1 MSDKLAVS
9 SALSVLMM
17 ALFALFGAETM
28 TREASGERGQLSQAE
43 AQTFAPRADVFVRP

>member
-17 ALFALFGAETM
+17 ATYVLFG
-28 TREASGERGQLSQAE
+28 GQARQVDLGVPRIESSFPIAGAVPQA
-43 AQTFAPRADVFVRP
+43 AALMRR